1 MKKLFATGL
10 LLAGIA
16 TQASAAFTGS
26 FAPANWFQ
34 APSEGSV
41 NSFTE
46 NSLSITSGA
55 LGNESFTD
63 VGILFP
69 LTGRITFDWDYSTSD
84 GDGPA
89 FDPFGVT
96 IFDPFFLFTPA
107 TDPAGANQQSG
118 SFELFIDGGTIFA
131 FTAWSTDGFG
141 GSATT
146 RISNFNFQRI
156 PEPGTLALL
165 AIALAA
171 AGASRRRRQA

>member
-34 APSEGSV
+34 SPGDGAV

-46 NSLSITSGA
+46 NSLSITSGD
-55 LGNESFTD
+55 LGSPSFTD
-63 VGILFP
+63 VAIVFP

-84 GDGPA
+84 IDGP
-89 FDPFGVT
+89 FGDPFGVT
-96 IFDPFFLFTPA
+96 IFDPFFLFTPVS
-107 TDPAGANQQSG
+107 DQSGANQQSG
-118 SFELFIDGGTIFA
+118 SFELFIDGGSTFA

-165 AIALAA
+165 AIALGA
-171 AGASRRRRQA
+171 AGASRRRQA

>member
-34 APSEGSV
+34 SPGDGAV

-46 NSLSITSGA
+46 NSLSITSGD
-55 LGNESFTD
+55 LENESRTNVSIAIPF
-63 VGILFP
+63 
-69 LTGRITFDWDYSTSD
+69 TGRITFDWDYSTSD
-84 GDGPA
+84 LFGPF
-89 FDPFGVT
+89 FDPFGV
-96 IFDPFFLFTPA
+96 FVENLALFT
-107 TDPAGANQQSG
+107 DVSDLFGANQQSG
-118 SFELFIDGGTIFA
+118 TFSLIVDGGSVFG
-131 FTAWSTDGFG
+131 FRAWTLTGFD

-146 RISNFNFQRI
+146 RISNFNFEGI

-171 AGASRRRRQA
+171 AGATRRRQA